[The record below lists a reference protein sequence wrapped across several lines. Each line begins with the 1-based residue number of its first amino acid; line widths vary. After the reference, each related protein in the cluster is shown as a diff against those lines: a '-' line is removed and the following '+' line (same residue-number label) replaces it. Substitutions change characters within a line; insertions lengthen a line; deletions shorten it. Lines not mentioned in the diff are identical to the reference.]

1 TNFKEKFDKDY
12 WEFMKYIWNFSKKS
26 EVRIQALVDK
36 FDKNDKVI
44 FIKEQKDKEKVI
56 QLLS

>member
-1 TNFKEKFDKDY
+1 
-12 WEFMKYIWNFSKKS
+12 MKYIWNFSKKS